1 MLGGFQRFGRHA
13 GVSMLALLAGLSA
26 QANEADDSGSL
37 IQEVVVTAQ
46 LRKQSAEDVPIA
58 MQVVGA
64 EQIEAVGA
72 TDIHDLQTF
81 VPGLTVTGSQTE
93 PHFSLRGIRSNDF
106 GVGTDPAVGLY
117 IDGIYSSRSGASI
130 TAFDDV
136 EQIEVL
142 KGPQG
147 TLLGR
152 NSPAGAI
159 SITTNKPTDKYEG
172 QVTLRVGD
180 YGDRR
185 LAGMVNIPLTDTL
198 DLRASTVL
206 YGTNGYFKD
215 AANGTNLEKQSEW
228 TGKLALRWTPDAL
241 TDAIVTWRHDTLNGA
256 PPASV
261 NISPVVAQSTP
272 AISFLYPNAR
282 PVYPYNPAT
291 LTDPANTPFTSD
303 LIDGHQKRHLDDF
316 TLSLTRD
323 LGFATLTSLSNYR
336 YFRTDNN
343 ESEDGTNVPYLYLAT
358 DAKEKNR
365 QLYQEIKL
373 NHADANFDWVA
384 GASYYREMADQERY
398 VEGNTATLDVA
409 AANTQGVAPFY
420 TIDKLLSGA
429 GFGLPYTK
437 FESQDWTESTINNG
451 AHNSAYA
458 AFADV
463 IWHAMDRVDLTAG
476 VRFTHDSKDYSWAV
490 PKRYSPG
497 IDAAIAS
504 FGGQAALSQILTQVL
519 QGAGYPAPVAAGT
532 AGALV
537 AATQNNFAYSTQA
550 AYGRYFQESNSWN
563 NISPRVVADYELA
576 KHMHVYASFSEG
588 YKAGGFNSQQPPT
601 PATGLAGADAFSP
614 EKMYNYEL
622 GAKTLFPEMGL
633 QVNAALFHYK
643 YNNRQNIE
651 FVQPCGTC
659 IDEYVT
665 QTEDDQANG
674 LDLDLLYMP
683 IENLQFGFNGSYIDA
698 TVAQPGVTL
707 PGEVPIVKGQPTGEP
722 SFSFI
727 FSVAYTVN
735 LTDSDSLRFDL
746 NHAFRGET
754 RCNNHT
760 YSTTVIS
767 SCNEPL
773 PFSTIKEENT
783 TDLRATFLTERGKYK
798 ISAFVNN
805 LFDNRWTTYTG
816 GDGVDTLGTPTAEIS
831 APRTFGIDLTAKF

>member
-1 MLGGFQRFGRHA
+1 MLGGFHRFGRHA

-26 QANEADDSGSL
+26 QANEADDSTGL

-159 SITTNKPTDKYEG
+159 SITTNKPSDKYEG
-172 QVTLRVGD
+172 EVNLRVGD

-185 LAGMVNIPLTDTL
+185 LNTIVNIPLTDTI
-198 DLRASTVL
+198 DFRGSAVL
-206 YGTNGYFKD
+206 YATNGYFKD
-215 AANGTNLEKQSEW
+215 AVTGVNLEKQSEW
-228 TGKLALRWTPDAL
+228 HGKAAFRWRPDQD
-241 TDAIVTWRHDTLNGA
+241 TDAVLTWYHDTLNGA

-261 NISPVVAQSTP
+261 NVSPLVNQSTS
-272 AISFLYPNAR
+272 ISFLYPSVR
-282 PVYPYNPAT
+282 PVFPYNPAT
-291 LTDPANTPFTSD
+291 LTDPVNTPFTSD
-303 LIDGHQKRHLDDF
+303 LQDPHQKRHLDGA
-316 TLSLTRD
+316 TLSLTHD
-323 LGFATLTSLSNYR
+323 FGFFTATSLTNYQ

-343 ESEDGTNVPYLYLAT
+343 ESEDGTNVPYLSFDT

-365 QLYQEIKL
+365 QFYQEVKF
-373 NHADANFDWVA
+373 NHADENVDVVA
-384 GASYYREMADQERY
+384 GGSYYREMADQERY
-398 VEGNTATLDVA
+398 VEGNTSTLDVA
-409 AANTQGVAPFY
+409 AFNTQGVAPFY

-429 GFGLPYTK
+429 GLGYPYTK
-437 FESQDWTESTINNG
+437 FENQAWTEATINNG

-458 AFADV
+458 GFGDV
-463 IWHAMDRVDLTAG
+463 IWHALPKFDLTAG
-476 VRFTHDSKDYSWAV
+476 VRFTHDSKDYSWEV
-490 PKRYSPG
+490 PMRVSPG
-497 IDAAIAS
+497 LDSAIAS
-504 FGGQAALSQILTQVL
+504 LGGLQNLTGILAKVL
-519 QGAGYPAPVAAGT
+519 QGAGYPAAVAGGT
-532 AGALV
+532 ASALV

-550 AYGRYFQESNSWN
+550 AYGRYFQESNSWD

-601 PATGLAGADAFSP
+601 PSTILGGADAFSP

-622 GAKTLFPEMGL
+622 GTKSLFPDLGL
-633 QVNAALFHYK
+633 QVNAALFHYDYK
-643 YNNRQNIE
+643 NRQNIE

-674 LDLDLLYMP
+674 LDIDLLYMP
-683 IENLQFGFNGSYIDA
+683 IDNLQLAFNSTYIDA
-698 TVAQPGVTL
+698 TVSKPGVTL
-707 PGEVPIVKGQPTGEP
+707 PGTVPVIKGQPTGEP
-722 SFSFI
+722 SFSFV
-727 FSVAYTVN
+727 FSAAYTIN

-746 NHAFRGET
+746 NHAYRGEG

-760 YSTTVIS
+760 YSNTVVS

-773 PFSTIKEENT
+773 PFDTLKTENT
-783 TDLRATFLTERGKYK
+783 TDIRATFLTDRGKYK

-805 LFDNRWTTYTG
+805 LANNRWTTYIG

-831 APRTFGIDLTAKF
+831 APRTFGMDLTAKF